1 MDKLIYG
8 TLVLHAEHAV
18 PAIEMPV
25 LAGLVQR
32 IGSHVVGRFN
42 GSWTETTDQPITE
55 VFLPQ
60 RYKRLS
66 VTVDSEAARV
76 PLLMALEGL
85 DALYPDARQLYKLN
99 RLLADLSE
107 ASASPFTAVVN
118 IASAV
123 QDGTPTSG
131 SFYLLSL
138 GTPLYFNLVF
148 DTQENSVQL
157 IWATFDFK
165 ADMQRRGL
173 FRYVFFPL
181 PTVIDRPVFLH
192 TQNLCARWWKLIK
205 NFGSTQ
211 HGFLKASNALELLL
225 FKDPNVET
233 SGGTGD

>member
-18 PAIEMPV
+18 PAVDMPV

-32 IGSHVVGRFN
+32 IGSHVTGRFN
-42 GSWTETTDQPITE
+42 GSWTETTNYPITD
-55 VFLPQ
+55 VFIPQ

-66 VTVDSEAARV
+66 VTVDSEEARM

-99 RLLADLSE
+99 RLLAYLE
-107 ASASPFTAVVN
+107 AERVPSFSAVVN

-123 QDGTPTSG
+123 QDGNPTSG

-138 GTPLYFNLVF
+138 GVPLYFNLVF

-165 ADMQRRGL
+165 ANMQSRGL

-181 PTVIDRPVFLH
+181 PTIIDRPVFMH

-205 NFGSTQ
+205 NFGDSR
-211 HGFLKASNALELLL
+211 HGFLTAANALELLL